1 MAENNAF
8 FFEKFIFLIN
18 FFLFFLKIAM
28 YACMHEMRTHLNK
41 ERNKHILYLYI
52 THNKQALKRYLHPY
66 IFRTRIQWRVSFPR
80 IVGLVLFINRG

>member
-1 MAENNAF
+1 MAKNAF
-8 FFEKFIFLIN
+8 LKFI
-18 FFLFFLKIAM
+18 FFLFFLKEIAM
-28 YACMHEMRTHLNK
+28 YTCMHEMQTHLNK
-41 ERNKHILYLYI
+41 ERNKYAFYLHI